1 MIFRVI
7 IPVASSLTTHDSI
20 SKMRDNDEESQQTQ
34 TNNPRLVFN

>member
-7 IPVASSLTTHDSI
+7 IPVASLTTHDSI